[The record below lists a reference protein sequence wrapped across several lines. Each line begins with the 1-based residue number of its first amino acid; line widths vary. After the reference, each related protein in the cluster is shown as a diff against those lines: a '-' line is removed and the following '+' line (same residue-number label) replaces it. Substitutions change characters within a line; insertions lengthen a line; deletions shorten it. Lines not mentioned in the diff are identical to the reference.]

1 MVNFLSNLFPIF
13 KNNKS
18 LKFFIEFKNLFKF
31 ENKKTYKLIY
41 SFWNLSII
49 INIIAIFILYIFNKY
64 YITINLLFLA
74 KELISLSTVVISFST
89 ICAIVFENYFLKQ

>member
-18 LKFFIEFKNLFKF
+18 LNFFIEFKNLFKF
-31 ENKKTYKLIY
+31 ENKKTYKLIH

-49 INIIAIFILYIFNKY
+49 INIISISILYIFNKY
-64 YITINLLFLA
+64 YSLF
-74 KELISLSTVVISFST
+74 
-89 ICAIVFENYFLKQ
+89 YFW